1 MLKTLVFCNQKNKAL
16 FHGLLAYSRL
26 FDIESVFIES
36 CNEARQQLQFLQP
49 AALIVEVTTSD
60 AAEIRQ
66 FEPLSKAVPLFA
78 VSAMTCETVAV
89 AAYQNGAVTFI
100 RLPCGSKEFYYRLL
114 SVLKNCYRPPLN
126 ELHNTIDVGNI
137 KIYTKS
143 NRVMLNNE
151 IVHLTPS
158 EYNLLLLLA
167 QNVNQTVSTEEMY
180 NKLWSTSELRHTSR
194 GLQMHL
200 SKLRRKLNLKQ
211 DQQCASSPST
221 AKAIACKQ
229 ITTTLNNFSILLLLI
244 YSFYHHSTCPP
255 LIKFCVFRSYKAL
268 YAKKS

>member
-36 CNEARQQLQFLQP
+36 GNEARQQLQLLQP

-114 SVLKNCYRPPLN
+114 SVLKKLLPSAFKRAAQHHRRRQHQN
-126 ELHNTIDVGNI
+126 LH
-137 KIYTKS
+137 
-143 NRVMLNNE
+143 
-151 IVHLTPS
+151 
-158 EYNLLLLLA
+158 
-167 QNVNQTVSTEEMY
+167 
-180 NKLWSTSELRHTSR
+180 
-194 GLQMHL
+194 
-200 SKLRRKLNLKQ
+200 
-211 DQQCASSPST
+211 
-221 AKAIACKQ
+221 
-229 ITTTLNNFSILLLLI
+229 
-244 YSFYHHSTCPP
+244 
-255 LIKFCVFRSYKAL
+255 
-268 YAKKS
+268 

>member
-36 CNEARQQLQFLQP
+36 CNEARQQLQLLQP

-100 RLPCGSKEFYYRLL
+100 RLPCGSKELGTLILR
-114 SVLKNCYRPPLN
+114 KQ
-126 ELHNTIDVGNI
+126 
-137 KIYTKS
+137 
-143 NRVMLNNE
+143 
-151 IVHLTPS
+151 S
-158 EYNLLLLLA
+158 ER
-167 QNVNQTVSTEEMY
+167 E
-180 NKLWSTSELRHTSR
+180 K
-194 GLQMHL
+194 
-200 SKLRRKLNLKQ
+200 
-211 DQQCASSPST
+211 
-221 AKAIACKQ
+221 
-229 ITTTLNNFSILLLLI
+229 
-244 YSFYHHSTCPP
+244 
-255 LIKFCVFRSYKAL
+255 
-268 YAKKS
+268 